1 MTIQL
6 DADGTVTNP
15 EGFQVGT
22 ATCGLKS
29 SGNPDLMLLHSKQSC
44 TAAGMFTT
52 NQVVGAPVTLNRE
65 TLKSNTKNMR
75 AIVANSGIAN
85 ACTGNHGLNNAIEMQ
100 NIASKS
106 LQCKPN
112 EVLVLSTG
120 VIGVQLPMEKI
131 DKGIRKASSNLSI
144 TGGYNGA
151 EAIMTTDT
159 NPKHCAVEINLPSG
173 TVTIGGIAKGAGMV
187 HPNMATMLACITT
200 DALVPASILRSTLK
214 TAVNNSFNKISIE
227 GDTSTSDSVL
237 ILANGLSGISCAQGD
252 SRKAFSDALISLS
265 TNLAK
270 QIVRDGE
277 GVNKFVTVHVSGA
290 PSIKE
295 AHIVANSIATSPL
308 VKTAFAGGDPNWG
321 RIIVAAGKSGVRF
334 DSSKTQLWIGSKIED
349 ELQLVEQATPCDY
362 DESIAQ
368 HIFSQPEFYIHL
380 DLGNGKSEI
389 SVWTGDLTEEYVR
402 INSDY
407 RT

>member
-1 MTIQL
+1 MTIKL

-131 DKGIRKASSNLSI
+131 DKGIRQASSNLSI
-144 TGGYNGA
+144 NGGYNGA

-187 HPNMATMLACITT
+187 HPNMATMLACLTT

-214 TAVNNSFNKISIE
+214 TAVNNSFNKISID

-252 SRKAFSDALISLS
+252 SRKAFTDARLE
-265 TNLAK
+265 K
-270 QIVRDGE
+270 MG
-277 GVNKFVTVHVSGA
+277 
-290 PSIKE
+290 
-295 AHIVANSIATSPL
+295 
-308 VKTAFAGGDPNWG
+308 
-321 RIIVAAGKSGVRF
+321 
-334 DSSKTQLWIGSKIED
+334 
-349 ELQLVEQATPCDY
+349 
-362 DESIAQ
+362 
-368 HIFSQPEFYIHL
+368 
-380 DLGNGKSEI
+380 
-389 SVWTGDLTEEYVR
+389 
-402 INSDY
+402 
-407 RT
+407 

>member
-1 MTIQL
+1 MTIIL

-15 EGFQVGT
+15 QGFQVGT
-22 ATCGLKS
+22 ATCGIKS
-29 SGNPDLMLLHSKQSC
+29 SGNLDLMLLHSTQNC

-52 NQVVGAPVTLNRE
+52 NQVVGAPVTVNRE
-65 TLKSNTKNMR
+65 TLTSNSTNIR

-85 ACTGNHGLNNAIEMQ
+85 ACTGSQGLNNAIKMQ
-100 NIASKS
+100 DITSKS
-106 LQCKPN
+106 LNCDPN
-112 EVLVLSTG
+112 QVLVLSTG
-120 VIGVQLPMEKI
+120 VIGIQLPMKQI
-131 DKGIRKASSNLSI
+131 DKGIRTASSNLSHNS
-144 TGGYNGA
+144 GCDGA

-159 NPKHCAVEINLPSG
+159 NPKYCALEVELPTG
-173 TVTIGGIAKGAGMV
+173 TFTIGGIAKGAGMV

-200 DALVPASILRSTLK
+200 DAKVPESILRSSLI
-214 TAVNNSFNKISIE
+214 TAVNKSFNRISID

-237 ILANGLSGISCAQGD
+237 IMANSVSGISCEQGNY
-252 SRKAFSDALISLS
+252 RKAFTTALTCLA

-277 GVNKFVTVHVSGA
+277 GVNKFVTIHVSGA
-290 PSIKE
+290 PSVKA
-295 AHIVANSIATSPL
+295 AHIIANSIATSPL
-308 VKTAFAGGDPNWG
+308 VKTAFAGSDPNWG
-321 RIIVAAGKSGVRF
+321 RIVVAAGKSGVQF
-334 DSSKTQLWIGSKIED
+334 DPSKTQLWIGSKIED
-349 ELQLVEQATPCDY
+349 ELQLVKKATPCDY
-362 DESIAQ
+362 DEDVAQ
-368 HIFSQPEFYIHL
+368 RIFSQPEFHVHL

>member
-1 MTIQL
+1 MKL
-6 DADGTVTNP
+6 DFDGTVTSP
-15 EGFQVGT
+15 RGFQVGT
-22 ATCGLKS
+22 ATCGIKA
-29 SGNPDLMLLHSKQSC
+29 SGNPDLMLLHSTHDC

-65 TLKSNTKNMR
+65 TLEVNSTTIR

-85 ACTGNHGLNNAIEMQ
+85 ACTGKHGLKNAMEMQ
-100 NIASKS
+100 NLSGKS
-106 LQCKPN
+106 LNCDPKQIM
-112 EVLVLSTG
+112 VLSTG
-120 VIGVQLPMEKI
+120 VIGVQLPMEQI
-131 DKGIRKASSNLSI
+131 DKGIRTAASNLKLE
-144 TGGYNGA
+144 GGYAGA

-159 NPKHCAVEINLPSG
+159 NPKYCAVEVKLPTG
-173 TVTIGGIAKGAGMV
+173 TFTIGGIAKGAGMV

-200 DALVPASILRSTLK
+200 DAEVPVSILRSSLR
-214 TAVNNSFNKISIE
+214 TAVNKSFNRISID
-227 GDTSTSDSVL
+227 GDTSPSDSVL
-237 ILANGLSGISCAQGD
+237 IIANSASGISCSQEK
-252 SRKAFSDALISLS
+252 SRKAFTAALTCLA

-290 PSIKE
+290 PNIKA
-295 AHIVANSIATSPL
+295 AHIVANSIVTSPL
-308 VKTAFAGGDPNWG
+308 VKTAFAGSDPNWG
-321 RIIVAAGKSGVRF
+321 RIVVAAGKSGVHF
-334 DSSKTQLWIGSKIED
+334 DLDKTQLWIGSRIED
-349 ELQLVEQATPCDY
+349 ELQLVKNATPCDY
-362 DESIAQ
+362 DENIAQ
-368 HIFSQPEFYIHL
+368 QIFSQPEFYVHL

>member
-1 MTIQL
+1 M
-6 DADGTVTNP
+6 
-15 EGFQVGT
+15 
-22 ATCGLKS
+22 K
-29 SGNPDLMLLHSKQSC
+29 
-44 TAAGMFTT
+44 AA
-52 NQVVGAPVTLNRE
+52 L
-65 TLKSNTKNMR
+65 
-75 AIVANSGIAN
+75 
-85 ACTGNHGLNNAIEMQ
+85 
-100 NIASKS
+100 
-106 LQCKPN
+106 
-112 EVLVLSTG
+112 
-120 VIGVQLPMEKI
+120 
-131 DKGIRKASSNLSI
+131 
-144 TGGYNGA
+144 
-151 EAIMTTDT
+151 AIMTTDT

-187 HPNMATMLACITT
+187 HPNMATMLACLTT

-214 TAVNNSFNKISIE
+214 TAVNNSFNKISID

-252 SRKAFSDALISLS
+252 SRKAFTDALISLS

>member
-1 MTIQL
+1 MTIKL
-6 DADGTVTNP
+6 NADGTVTNP
-15 EGFQVGT
+15 QGFQVGT
-22 ATCGLKS
+22 ATCGIKA
-29 SGNPDLMLLHSKQSC
+29 SGNPDLMLLHSTENC
-44 TAAGMFTT
+44 AVAGMFTT

-65 TLKSNTKNMR
+65 TLKSNTTNMR

-85 ACTGNHGLNNAIEMQ
+85 ACTGTQGLNNAIEMQ

-106 LQCKPN
+106 LQCN
-112 EVLVLSTG
+112 LNQVLVLSTG
-120 VIGVQLPMEKI
+120 VIGIQLPMKKI
-131 DKGIRKASSNLSI
+131 GKGIRTASSNLSHNS
-144 TGGYNGA
+144 GYNGA

-159 NPKHCAVEINLPSG
+159 NPKHCAVDIKLPTG

-200 DALVPASILRSTLK
+200 DAQVPAPILHSALK
-214 TAVNNSFNKISIE
+214 TAVNKSFNRISID

-237 ILANGLSGISCAQGD
+237 IMANGSSGISCAQGD
-252 SRKAFSDALISLS
+252 SRKAFTAALICLS

-290 PSIKE
+290 PSVKA
-295 AHIVANSIATSPL
+295 AHIVANSVATSPL
-308 VKTAFAGGDPNWG
+308 VKTAFAGSDPNWG
-321 RIIVAAGKSGVRF
+321 RIIVAAGKSGVQF
-334 DSSKTQLWIGSKIED
+334 DSGKTQLWIGSRLED
-349 ELQLVEQATPCDY
+349 ELQLVKQATPCDY
-362 DESIAQ
+362 DENVAQ
-368 HIFSQPEFYIHL
+368 YIFSQPEFYVHL
-380 DLGNGKSEI
+380 DLGNGESEI